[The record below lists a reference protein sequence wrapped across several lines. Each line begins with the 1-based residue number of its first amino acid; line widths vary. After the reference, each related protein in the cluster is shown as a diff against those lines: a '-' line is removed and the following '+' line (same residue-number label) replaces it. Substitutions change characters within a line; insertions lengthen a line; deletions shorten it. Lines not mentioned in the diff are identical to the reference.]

1 MAENE
6 KQTNKERLKDITDS
20 IERGIEDLFQSDK
33 YAQYLRTMS
42 RFHKYSVNNT
52 MLIYMQKPDATLVAG
67 FNKWR
72 DQFERN
78 VMKGEKGI
86 KIIAPTPFKKKIEQE
101 KRDPDTNLPMLDSDG
116 KVIIEEKEIKIP
128 MFKPVTVF
136 DVSQTNGKPLPQL
149 ASDLS
154 GNVQNYEVFM
164 EALRRSAP
172 VPIEIKPI
180 ADKADGYFSLD
191 NQKITIREGMSE
203 VQTVSAVVHEIAHS
217 KLHNQKKIEE
227 SKDAP
232 KYQEVEI
239 FDIPALFSNGR
250 VSLADLPE
258 GLYRYDLRGSDYDPG
273 MPITVEQNV
282 AVNHAGAI
290 ITAKPLDLGEDGR
303 LYLTEDKGLNFVGG
317 EISMQRFFNEQQKDR
332 NTEEVEA
339 ESISYAVC
347 AYYGIATG
355 ENSFGYIATWSK
367 DKELKELRAS
377 LETINKT
384 SSELITDIDRNYA
397 EIMKEHEA
405 EMAIE
410 TDEKPLEEMNIL
422 EMVDYFMEQGMTEE
436 QANDLAHAEWQARDV
451 SQRGNEVVQQEKLDA
466 FYAENP
472 IGDDDWFY
480 NHPDSMTFEA
490 VYFNPDS
497 TAGGQY
503 VIMTLPYEL
512 ISDAVE

>member
-20 IERGIEDLFQSDK
+20 IERGIQDLFQSDK
-33 YAQYLRTMS
+33 YAEYLRTMS

-101 KRDPDTNLPMLDSDG
+101 KRDLDTNLTMLDADG
-116 KVIIEEKEIKIP
+116 KVITEEKEIKIP

-136 DVSQTNGKPLPQL
+136 DVSQTDGKPLPQL

-164 EALRRSAP
+164 EASRRSAP
-172 VPIEIKPI
+172 VPIEILSI
-180 ADKADGYFSLD
+180 HDGSDGYFSLYK
-191 NQKITIREGMSE
+191 QKIAIREGMSE

-217 KLHNQKKIEE
+217 KLHNQKKIEKP
-227 SKDAP
+227 KDAP

-239 FDIPALFSNGR
+239 FDVPALFSNGR
-250 VSLADLPE
+250 IALADLPE
-258 GLYRYDLRGSDYDPG
+258 GLYRYDLRGSDDDPG
-273 MPITVEQNV
+273 MPVTVEQNV
-282 AVNHAGAI
+282 TVNHAGAI
-290 ITAKPLDLGEDGR
+290 ITAKPLDLGEDGC
-303 LYLTEDKGLNFVGG
+303 LALTEDKGLNFVGG

-332 NTEEVEA
+332 NTEEIEA
-339 ESISYAVC
+339 ESISFAVC

-355 ENSFGYIATWSK
+355 ENSFGYIAAWSK

-384 SSELITDIDRNYA
+384 SSEFITDIDRNYA
-397 EIMKEHEA
+397 EIMKEREA
-405 EMAIE
+405 AMTMEN
-410 TDEKPLEEMNIL
+410 DEKPLAEMNIL

-436 QANDLAHAEWQARDV
+436 QANDLANSEWQARTI
-451 SQRGNEVVQQEKLDA
+451 NETANKSKSSEPVIEPPVEEA
-466 FYAENP
+466 TP
-472 IGDDDWFY
+472 I
-480 NHPDSMTFEA
+480 
-490 VYFNPDS
+490 
-497 TAGGQY
+497 
-503 VIMTLPYEL
+503 
-512 ISDAVE
+512 